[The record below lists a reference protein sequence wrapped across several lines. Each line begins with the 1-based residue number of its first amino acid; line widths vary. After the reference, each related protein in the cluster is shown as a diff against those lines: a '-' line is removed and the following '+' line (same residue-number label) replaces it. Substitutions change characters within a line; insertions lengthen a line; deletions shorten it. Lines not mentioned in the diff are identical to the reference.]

1 MAQYLG
7 EINMQ
12 KGIHTLNR
20 TASGLV
26 IQTNSVI
33 RNTYIL
39 LSLTLVFSAFTAW
52 LSMISNA
59 APLGFGSL
67 LLYLGLFYATNAL
80 RNSVW
85 GIAAIFALT
94 GFLGYT
100 LGPILNTVLHGY
112 VNGAQLVMTAFGLTG
127 LIFFTL
133 SGYAL
138 TIRKDFSYM
147 AGFLFAAS
155 MIVFISSIVGIFFNV
170 PLLYLA
176 GTAGFVLISSG
187 FILFET
193 SQIIHGGER
202 NYIMATVSLYV
213 SIYNLFVSLLQLLM
227 VFAGRKE

>member
-1 MAQYLG
+1 
-7 EINMQ
+7 MQ
-12 KGIHTLNR
+12 KGIHSINR
-20 TASGLV
+20 TVTGLA

-39 LSLTLVFSAFTAW
+39 LAATLTFSAFTAW
-52 LSMISNA
+52 LSMVNNA
-59 APLGFGSL
+59 APIGFGSL
-67 LLYLGLFYATNAL
+67 LIYFGLFYATNAL

-85 GIAAIFALT
+85 GLAAIFALT

-100 LGPILNTVLHGY
+100 LGPLLNTVVRGY
-112 VNGAQLVMTAFGLTG
+112 INGAQLVTTAFGLTG

-138 TIRKDFSYM
+138 TTRKDFNYM

-155 MIVFISSIVGIFFNV
+155 MVVFIASIVGVFFSI
-170 PLLYLA
+170 PMLYLFA
-176 GTAGFVLISSG
+176 TAGFVLISSG
-187 FILFET
+187 LILFET
-193 SQIIHGGER
+193 SRIINGGER

-213 SIYNLFVSLLQLLM
+213 ALYNLFVSLLQLLM